1 MARHRADRV
10 HAGRTSPAGS
20 FIIVRP
26 DFMPPM
32 LEDQAMHVETET
44 RDHLLLIGVRRQEKM
59 NALSRD
65 MYRTIARALYRLEHD
80 PDLWVGVIWAEGP
93 HFTSGV
99 DLNDWKDAFASGTP
113 FPVGPEELDPFSL
126 TGPRLSKPLVI
137 AVQGRCYTWGWE
149 LLLNTELRVAA
160 TDTRFAMLE
169 VRRGFYA
176 CGGAT
181 LRLPKEIGWANAQRY
196 LLTGDELGAEDAY
209 RLGLVQQLCAP
220 GGQKDAAIALAER
233 VAKAA
238 PLGVQGSLRSSRT
251 CMQDGEAAAVAPMF
265 HGMAEVM
272 KSEDAAE
279 GVRSFVERREAVF
292 RGR

>member
-1 MARHRADRV
+1 MDIEIER
-10 HAGRTSPAGS
+10 
-20 FIIVRP
+20 
-26 DFMPPM
+26 
-32 LEDQAMHVETET
+32 
-44 RDHLLLIGVRRQEKM
+44 RDHLLVIGVRRPKKM

-65 MYRTIARALYRLEHD
+65 MFHALGRAFHRLEHD
-80 PDLWVGVIWAEGP
+80 PELRAGVIWAEGP

-99 DLNDWKDAFASGTP
+99 DLSDWAEAFASGTP
-113 FPVGPEELDPFSL
+113 FPIGEGEIDPLSMS
-126 TGPRLSKPLVI
+126 GPRLSKPLVM

-149 LLLNTELRVAA
+149 LLLNTEIRVAA

-169 VRRGFYA
+169 VRRGIYA

-181 LRLPKEIGWANAQRY
+181 LRLPREIGWANAQRY

-220 GGQKDAAIALAER
+220 GEQMDAALKLASR
-233 VAKAA
+233 VATAA

-251 CMQDGEAAAVAPMF
+251 CMLEGEAAAIDVTF
-265 HGMAEVM
+265 RGMKDVM
-272 KSEDAAE
+272 RSEDAAE

>member
-1 MARHRADRV
+1 MD
-10 HAGRTSPAGS
+10 
-20 FIIVRP
+20 I
-26 DFMPPM
+26 
-32 LEDQAMHVETET
+32 EVER
-44 RDHLLLIGVRRQEKM
+44 RDHLLVMGVRRPAKM

-65 MYRTIARALYRLEHD
+65 MFHVLARAFHRLEHD
-80 PDLWVGVIWAEGP
+80 PELRVGVIWAEGP

-99 DLNDWKDAFASGTP
+99 DLSDWAEAFAAGSP
-113 FPVGPEELDPFSL
+113 FPIGENEIDPFSMS
-126 TGPRLSKPLVI
+126 GPRMSKPLVI

-220 GGQKDAAIALAER
+220 GEQLDAALKLASR
-233 VAKAA
+233 VATAA

-251 CMQDGEAAAVAPMF
+251 CVLEGEAAAIDVTF
-265 HGMAEVM
+265 HGMADVM
-272 KSEDAAE
+272 RSEDAAE
-279 GVRSFVERREAVF
+279 GVRSFMERRAAVF

>member
-1 MARHRADRV
+1 M
-10 HAGRTSPAGS
+10 S
-20 FIIVRP
+20 I
-26 DFMPPM
+26 
-32 LEDQAMHVETET
+32 EVEP
-44 RDHLLLIGVRRQEKM
+44 RDHLLLMGVRRPEKM
-59 NALSRD
+59 NALSRE
-65 MYRTIARALYRLEHD
+65 MFRALARALHRLEHD
-80 PDLWVGVIWAEGP
+80 PELWVGVIWAEGP

-99 DLNDWKDAFASGTP
+99 DLNDWAEAFASGSP
-113 FPVGPEELDPFSL
+113 FPIGGDEIDPFSMS
-126 TGPRLSKPLVI
+126 GSRLSKPLVI

-149 LLLNTELRVAA
+149 LLLNADLRVAA
-160 TDTRFAMLE
+160 TDTRLAMLE

-181 LRLPKEIGWANAQRY
+181 LRLPKEIGWGNAQRY
-196 LLTGDELGAEDAY
+196 LLTGDELGAEEAY

-220 GGQKDAAIALAER
+220 GEQLDAAISLANR

-251 CMQDGEAAAVAPMF
+251 CALEGEAAAIDVTF
-265 HGMAEVM
+265 RGMADVM
-272 KSEDAAE
+272 RSQDATE

>member
-1 MARHRADRV
+1 M
-10 HAGRTSPAGS
+10 T
-20 FIIVRP
+20 I
-26 DFMPPM
+26 
-32 LEDQAMHVETET
+32 EVEQRE
-44 RDHLLLIGVRRQEKM
+44 HLLLMGVRRPQKM
-59 NALSRD
+59 NALSRE
-65 MYRTIARALYRLEHD
+65 MYRALARALYRLEHD
-80 PDLWVGVIWAEGP
+80 PQLWVGVIWAEGP

-99 DLNDWKDAFASGTP
+99 DLNDWADAFASGSP
-113 FPVGPEELDPFSL
+113 FPIAADELDPFSM

-149 LLLNTELRVAA
+149 LLLNTDLRVAA
-160 TDTRFAMLE
+160 NDTRFAMLE

-181 LRLPKEIGWANAQRY
+181 LRLPMEIGWGNAQRY

-220 GGQKDAAIALAER
+220 GEQLDAAIALAQR
-233 VAKAA
+233 VARAA

-251 CMQDGEAAAVAPMF
+251 RLLEGEAAAIDVTF
-265 HGMAEVM
+265 RGMAEVM
-272 KSEDAAE
+272 RSQDAAE

>member
-1 MARHRADRV
+1 MSIEVEQRDRM
-10 HAGRTSPAGS
+10 
-20 FIIVRP
+20 FL
-26 DFMPPM
+26 M
-32 LEDQAMHVETET
+32 
-44 RDHLLLIGVRRQEKM
+44 GVRRAQKM
-59 NALSRD
+59 NALNKD
-65 MYRTIARALYRLEHD
+65 MYHSLARALHRLEHD
-80 PDLWVGVIWAEGP
+80 PELWVGVIWAEGP

-99 DLNDWKDAFASGTP
+99 DLSDWAEAFASGSP
-113 FPVGPEELDPFSL
+113 FPVADDEIDPFSMS
-126 TGPRLSKPLVI
+126 GPRLSKPLVI

-149 LLLNTELRVAA
+149 LLLNTDLRVAA

-181 LRLPKEIGWANAQRY
+181 LRLPTEIGWANAQRY
-196 LLTGDELGAEDAY
+196 LLTGDELGADEAH

-220 GGQKDAAIALAER
+220 GEQLDAAIALAQR

-238 PLGVQGSLRSSRT
+238 PLGVQGSLRSSRLR
-251 CMQDGEAAAVAPMF
+251 MLEGEAAAIGPMF
-265 HGMAEVM
+265 RGMGEVM
-272 KSEDAAE
+272 RSEDAAE

>member
-1 MARHRADRV
+1 MD
-10 HAGRTSPAGS
+10 
-20 FIIVRP
+20 I
-26 DFMPPM
+26 
-32 LEDQAMHVETET
+32 EVERRE
-44 RDHLLLIGVRRQEKM
+44 RLLVMGVRRPQKM

-65 MYRTIARALYRLEHD
+65 MFHALARALYLLEHD
-80 PDLWVGVIWAEGP
+80 PELWAGVVWAEGP

-99 DLNDWKDAFASGTP
+99 DLNDWAEAFAAGSP
-113 FPVGPEELDPFSL
+113 FPIGEGEVDPFSL
-126 TGPRLSKPLVI
+126 SGPRLSKPLVI

-149 LLLNTELRVAA
+149 LLLNTDLRVAA

-169 VRRGFYA
+169 VKRGFYA

-181 LRLPKEIGWANAQRY
+181 LRLPREIGWGNAQRY

-220 GGQKDAAIALAER
+220 GEQMDAALALASR

-251 CMQDGEAAAVAPMF
+251 CMHEGEAAAIEPMF
-265 HGMAEVM
+265 RGMAEVM
-272 KSEDAAE
+272 RSEDAAE

>member
-1 MARHRADRV
+1 MAAILGDDRPV
-10 HAGRTSPAGS
+10 NQP
-20 FIIVRP
+20 
-26 DFMPPM
+26 
-32 LEDQAMHVETET
+32 EDCRMHIEVEQ
-44 RDHLLLIGVRRQEKM
+44 RGHLLVIGVRRPQKM

-65 MYRTIARALYRLEHD
+65 MFRALARAIHRLEHD

-99 DLNDWKDAFASGTP
+99 DLADWSEAFASGTP
-113 FPVGPEELDPFSL
+113 FPIGAGEIDPFSMS
-126 TGPRLSKPLVI
+126 GPRLSKPLVI

-149 LLLNTELRVAA
+149 LLLNTDLRVAA

-181 LRLPKEIGWANAQRY
+181 LRLPREIGWGNAQRY
-196 LLTGDELGAEDAY
+196 LLTGDELGAEEAH
-209 RLGLVQQLCAP
+209 RLGLVQELCAP
-220 GGQKDAAIALAER
+220 GEQLDAALALAAR

-238 PLGVQGSLRSSRT
+238 PLGVQGSLRSSRLALHE
-251 CMQDGEAAAVAPMF
+251 GEDAAVGPMF
-265 HGMAEVM
+265 AGMATVM
-272 KSEDAAE
+272 RSEDAAE

-292 RGR
+292 KGR

>member
-1 MARHRADRV
+1 MD
-10 HAGRTSPAGS
+10 
-20 FIIVRP
+20 I
-26 DFMPPM
+26 
-32 LEDQAMHVETET
+32 EVEQ
-44 RDHLLLIGVRRQEKM
+44 RGHLLVIGVRRPQKM
-59 NALSRD
+59 NALSRE
-65 MYRTIARALYRLEHD
+65 MFRALARAFHRLEHD
-80 PDLWVGVIWAEGP
+80 PELWVGVIWAEGP

-99 DLNDWKDAFASGTP
+99 DLNDWAEAFAAGSP
-113 FPVGPEELDPFSL
+113 FPIGEGEIDPFSMS
-126 TGPRLSKPLVI
+126 GPRMSKPLVI

-181 LRLPKEIGWANAQRY
+181 LRLPKEVGWANAQRY
-196 LLTGDELGAEDAY
+196 LLTGDELGAEEAY

-220 GGQKDAAIALAER
+220 GEQLDAALALASR

-238 PLGVQGSLRSSRT
+238 PLGVQGSLRSSRI
-251 CMQDGEAAAVAPMF
+251 CQLEGEDKAIDITF
-265 HGMAEVM
+265 RGMGEVM
-272 KSEDAAE
+272 RSEDAAE
-279 GVRSFVERREAVF
+279 GVRSFVERRDAVF